1 VPPGTPERADRR
13 ANPLPSAPDRAPAA
27 TARCSTK
34 EAGPR
39 QPSASRSSGPATN
52 DSVASVPVLIPS
64 ITVFGRVAAPASMLR
79 LLTRP
84 VASSGRP
91 RTCASSP
98 LRWRHDGHNPDRVS
112 NRPDD
117 AAARFRSRGSSS
129 RLHGARLLAGSHVGC
144 REQALSRARDPRS
157 GEDRSPGAATPTSA
171 LQGRPEARRAPCKVV
186 KARLCHRRVAGVA
199 GRALQGAVG
208 DGRMPAPTRN
218 EVSRVASFRIV
229 SRFRKSAFGVVA
241 LSLLVLT
248 SGATGVGLACAT
260 GARSSRVRLGE

>member
-1 VPPGTPERADRR
+1 MQHQGSRTSAAVRVQVFWSCNKRQCGVSAGSHPEHHSFR
-13 ANPLPSAPDRAPAA
+13 
-27 TARCSTK
+27 
-34 EAGPR
+34 
-39 QPSASRSSGPATN
+39 ASRGSCF
-52 DSVASVPVLIPS
+52 D
-64 ITVFGRVAAPASMLR
+64 AAGR

-129 RLHGARLLAGSHVGC
+129 RLHGARLLAGSHFGC

-157 GEDRSPGAATPTSA
+157 GEDRSPGAAPPTSA